1 MNDEENELIIRLIES
16 FLDATYVG
24 ILSASDETIVFGFK
38 CDRWI
43 PELSEGL
50 QAYLSEYGVFFLW
63 AELDSA
69 DILRIA
75 IEDNIEWVTVDV
87 YNGKVSFWKLLRAK
101 YDIDY
106 LLDIVEIAMIAGKVG
121 SFSIDVYYNAI
132 VIEMWHVN
140 FDEFV
145 DSLRINGINGIDA
158 VQADELYSVEILI
171 NNNLQL
177 ASVGPVMLLC

>member
-50 QAYLSEYGVFFLW
+50 QAYLSEYGVSFLW

-75 IEDNIEWVTVDV
+75 IEDDIEPITIDV
-87 YNGKVSFWKLLRAK
+87 YNGKVSFWKLLRAM

-106 LLDIVEIAMIAGKVG
+106 LLDIVETAMIAGRVG

-132 VIEMWHVN
+132 VIEMWHVS
-140 FDEFV
+140 FDEFIS
-145 DSLRINGINGIDA
+145 SLRSSGIRGIDA

-171 NNNLQL
+171 NNNPQL
-177 ASVGPVMLLC
+177 VTVGLVAPLC